1 MDKHIW
7 NVVVDLKML
16 EPGHWEGAM
25 HQMLGAAS
33 EKLEKT
39 PGDTQF
45 FENLKI
51 ENIGMLYPRL

>member
-1 MDKHIW
+1 
-7 NVVVDLKML
+7 ML

-25 HQMLGAAS
+25 HGMLGAAS

-39 PGDTQF
+39 QGDTQM

-51 ENIGMLYPRL
+51 EKIEMLYPRL